1 MTLLFDPARLTVA
14 AVFPAEAR
22 SRAEAIVVADERPFD
37 APAREGLLDDAFG
50 EERLAKT
57 CQRLRDG
64 RMPVEGLALVARDG
78 GQTVGTLRCWRVAA
92 GGRPALLLGPLAVA
106 HSHRSI
112 GVGSALM
119 RETLW
124 RAAMRG
130 HNAVLLV
137 GDAPYYARFG
147 FEAALTRALD
157 LPGPVE
163 RERFLGFE
171 IVPGALAGAKGMVTA
186 TGRPV
191 VRRAAQRQKLRQA
204 A

>member
-14 AVFPAEAR
+14 SALPLAAL
-22 SRAEAIVVADERPFD
+22 SRAEAIVIEDERPAEAF
-37 APAREGLLDDAFG
+37 AREALLDEAFG
-50 EERLAKT
+50 DERFAKT

-64 RMPVEGLALVARDG
+64 RMPTEGLALVARDG
-78 GQTVGTLRCWRVAA
+78 DRIVGTLRCWSVEA

-106 HSHRSI
+106 RSHRSI

-124 RAAMRG
+124 RAAMGG
-130 HNAVLLV
+130 HRAVLLV

-147 FEAALTRALD
+147 FEAALTRDLD

-163 RERFLGFE
+163 RERFLAFE
-171 IVPGALAGAKGMVTA
+171 IVPGALHKTKGMVRAPGQSIVREPT
-186 TGRPV
+186 RPQRL
-191 VRRAAQRQKLRQA
+191 RRAA
-204 A
+204 